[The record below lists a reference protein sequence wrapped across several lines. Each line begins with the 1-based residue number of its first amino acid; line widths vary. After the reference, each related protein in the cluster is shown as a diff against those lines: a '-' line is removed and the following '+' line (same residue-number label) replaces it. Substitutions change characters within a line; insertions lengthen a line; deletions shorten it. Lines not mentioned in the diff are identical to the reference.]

1 MGERGVAHFS
11 ATRQAAY
18 TARIV
23 RELLAAKSTRALN
36 EGPARACSLP
46 VTYYAGS
53 SIRPIALW
61 SKARLCASAVDDT
74 IGHFTMRYSA
84 PIRVPVLVIA
94 LALISPSVFAGSPQ
108 MDSGYGPLPV
118 FELHSGFWINLH
130 HRLYD
135 EARQQRGIAPAANTK
150 PGKSNKP
157 TLQIAPSA
165 KIALSNSEQ
174 RAWDEAVAYYAANYA
189 DKDLLFSTELV
200 LLKNQ
205 LGDFETCDELS
216 GAKKKYCNA
225 GLPAKLTQ
233 ILELAA
239 PVYRAHGWPM
249 DDRANRAWIKRVAPL
264 VREQGVGLS
273 HRLADIYQTRWPA
286 ERIRVDVSAVANY
299 AGAYT
304 TLDPLRVT
312 IASTDPRNQGAA
324 ALEVLFHE
332 ASHGIATP
340 VELAIA
346 RECRQREKPIPRDLW
361 HALIFYTT
369 GEVIKPIMEAESDAP
384 ENRAALNS
392 APGGSNNNSVSD
404 ASKRGSQESEY
415 TPYAEREG
423 LYQRG
428 WENYFT
434 LLARYWQPY
443 LEGRATFDDA
453 IAHMVSAL

>member
-1 MGERGVAHFS
+1 MRSLRSKQLRG
-11 ATRQAAY
+11 
-18 TARIV
+18 IV
-23 RELLAAKSTRALN
+23 ISLLT
-36 EGPARACSLP
+36 
-46 VTYYAGS
+46 
-53 SIRPIALW
+53 
-61 SKARLCASAVDDT
+61 
-74 IGHFTMRYSA
+74 
-84 PIRVPVLVIA
+84 
-94 LALISPSVFAGSPQ
+94 LALVCPPAFTAIPQ
-108 MDSGYGPLPV
+108 ADSGYGSLPV
-118 FELHSGFWINLH
+118 FELHSGFWLNLH

-135 EARQQRGIAPAANTK
+135 EARQQRSATSSANTTT
-150 PGKSNKP
+150 GKSGKP
-157 TLQIAPSA
+157 VLQIAPGA
-165 KIALSNSEQ
+165 KITLSAAEQ
-174 RAWDEAVAYYAANYA
+174 RAWGQAVAYYAANYA

-216 GAKKKYCNA
+216 GAKKKSCDA
-225 GLPAKLTQ
+225 GLPGKLTQ

-239 PVYRAHGWPM
+239 PVYRAHRWPM
-249 DDRANRAWIKRVAPL
+249 DDRANRAWIKRVSPL

-286 ERIRVDVSAVANY
+286 ERIRVDVTAIANW

-312 IASTDPRNQGAA
+312 IASTDERNQGAA

-346 RECRQREKPIPRDLW
+346 RECRQRDKPIPRDLW

-369 GEVIKPIMEAESDAP
+369 GEVVKPVLDAQVNGSQNTP
-384 ENRAALNS
+384 NDVM
-392 APGGSNNNSVSD
+392 PGGSENKSAPD
-404 ASKRGSQESEY
+404 ASSQSSQDFEY
-415 TPYAEREG
+415 MPYAKREG

-428 WENYFT
+428 WENYLT
-434 LLARYWQPY
+434 LLTSYWQPY
-443 LEGRATFDDA
+443 LDGRTTFDDA